1 MTVWLALVAAQDTV
15 FLTEEEALKTIFPD
29 VQKVLRR
36 EIVLDEETRQAV
48 QKHLKTPSPERVT
61 LFVGVRDGK
70 ASGFAMITEEVGKY
84 LPITFI
90 VGVTPE
96 GKVQDVAVMVHREH
110 IGTECA
116 SRRYLRQFPGKSL
129 ESPLRRNRD
138 LLTMAGATLS
148 CDAVARGTR
157 RALAIV
163 NEACVRRPAAVER
176 LLQDDVVTQ
185 RRMRMGTFCTVS
197 ARGPN
202 ARAGIEA
209 AFAEIKRVEEA
220 LSDYIERSELSRL
233 NAAGRLDEASDLM
246 LDFLR
251 VSIEHSRASD
261 GAFDITVGA
270 LMDLWGFRTRE
281 YRVPAEHE
289 LRRAA
294 VGYAGISIE
303 GRAVRL
309 APGLRLDP
317 GGIGKGLA
325 LDRALAAMKKAGVTD
340 GIVDFGSTSVAIGDA
355 GDGAEGWPVA
365 IRDPFDERAVL
376 GVVRLKNEALAVSG
390 GYEKFFEQE
399 GRRYAHILDPR
410 TRRPVD
416 HTAATAVIAATG
428 TEADA
433 LSTAAYVAG
442 SVGLAV
448 KRGAQAIVTPAD
460 RAKPAAMTE
469 GWKARC
475 QPMEKE

>member
-1 MTVWLALVAAQDTV
+1 MLLLALCGLQDTV
-15 FLTEEEALKTIFPD
+15 FLTEEEAIKTIFPNGET
-29 VQKVLRR
+29 VLRR
-36 EIVLDEETRQAV
+36 EVALDDETRRAV
-48 QKHLKTPSPERVT
+48 QKHLKAPTPERIV
-61 LFVGVRDGK
+61 LFVGVREGK
-70 ASGFAMITEEVGKY
+70 PSGYAMITEEVGKY

-96 GKVQDVAVMVHREH
+96 GKVADVAVMVHREH
-110 IGTECA
+110 IGAECA
-116 SRRYLRQFPGKSL
+116 ARRYLKQFPGKSL

-157 RALAIV
+157 RVLAIV
-163 NEACVRRPAAVER
+163 NEHCVRRPANVER

-202 ARAGIEA
+202 AKAGIEA
-209 AFAEIKRVEEA
+209 AFAEIKRVEET
-220 LSDYIERSELSRL
+220 LSDYIEGSELSRL
-233 NAAGRLDEASDLM
+233 NASGRLEEASDLI
-246 LDFLR
+246 LEFLR
-251 VSIEHSRASD
+251 ASIDHAKASE
-261 GAFDITVGA
+261 GAFDVTVGA
-270 LMDLWGFRTRE
+270 LVDLWGFRTRE
-281 YRVPAEHE
+281 YRVPTDEE

-294 VGYAGISIE
+294 VGYAGVAVE
-303 GRAVRL
+303 GRSVRL

-355 GDGAEGWPVA
+355 GDGGAGWPVG
-365 IRDPFDERAVL
+365 IRDPFDERAVT
-376 GVVRLKNEALAVSG
+376 GVVRLRNEALSVSG
-390 GYEKFFEQE
+390 GYEKFFEKE
-399 GRRYAHILDPR
+399 GRRYGHILDPR
-410 TRRPVD
+410 TRAPVE

-433 LSTAAYVAG
+433 LSTAVFVAG
-442 SVGLAV
+442 GVEIAA
-448 KRGAQAIVTPAD
+448 KRGAQALVTPID
-460 RAKPAAMTE
+460 RSKPASMTP

-475 QPMEKE
+475 RAVDKE